1 MEEQL
6 GQLIEQVLGK
16 WGGQRR
22 ESDAIRDDM
31 VRVALWT
38 GISKHRIYVLT
49 GIART
54 TIDRIAAVT
63 RVPSGSSKTTR
74 RAKMAPEVNP
84 DPFAALRG
92 VSLEEAARN
101 WEANAAALREAL
113 GMRTMQ
119 EFGEEVQAGMRKI
132 NEQWPAGRMLAA
144 GVDAY
149 NQRMAEI
156 NKGSQDDTQ
165 GQ

>member
-1 MEEQL
+1 
-6 GQLIEQVLGK
+6 
-16 WGGQRR
+16 
-22 ESDAIRDDM
+22 
-31 VRVALWT
+31 
-38 GISKHRIYVLT
+38 
-49 GIART
+49 
-54 TIDRIAAVT
+54 
-63 RVPSGSSKTTR
+63 
-74 RAKMAPEVNP
+74 MAPEVNP